1 MNGLRTTAL
10 LGNRSLTRRYR
21 RTQTGI
27 CGLPARLGMAINDGE
42 GLDVPTGPNRK
53 GRCDERKAVPACFRP
68 GLALLWSFDTVRLIA
83 TEEGFAPVE
92 YIDEYL
98 KLTQHIDTAP
108 SRYLAIYYRD
118 AQAVRQLTDLDSR
131 LPEMD
136 AFGVDVHLL
145 GIAAPGVQA
154 FDSGLG
160 TELAALAN
168 ETLVKAIA
176 RHPTRFAG
184 LTAIAPQDPA
194 AAAREVKRGMRELG
208 LNGVII
214 NSHTHGEYLDDAKF
228 WPIFEAAVD
237 CDAPI
242 YIHPT
247 FPSDAMI
254 APYQDYAMMGAL
266 WGFGADASV
275 HVVRMIMGGV
285 FDAFPKLKIVLGH
298 LGEGLAFW
306 LDRLDNRYQNI
317 VRRGGLEK
325 LGMKRLQHLPSE
337 YFRTNFY
344 MTTSGM
350 NTNPPLKFCL
360 DMFGADRIMFAIDY
374 PYEQTADAVGFINTA
389 ALDLVTMR
397 KITHENAQ
405 ALFRIP
411 PA

>member
-1 MNGLRTTAL
+1 M
-10 LGNRSLTRRYR
+10 
-21 RTQTGI
+21 
-27 CGLPARLGMAINDGE
+27 
-42 GLDVPTGPNRK
+42 
-53 GRCDERKAVPACFRP
+53 
-68 GLALLWSFDTVRLIA
+68 RLIA
-83 TEEGFAPVE
+83 TEEGYAPIE

-98 KLTQHIDTAP
+98 NLTRHIDTAP
-108 SRYLAIYYRD
+108 SRYLAIYYR
-118 AQAVRQLTDLDSR
+118 QTEPVRQLTDLDSR

-154 FDSGLG
+154 FDATLG

-194 AAAREVKRGMRELG
+194 AAAREVTRGMRELG
-208 LNGVII
+208 LNGII
-214 NSHTHGEYLDDAKF
+214 LNSHTHGEYLDDEKF
-228 WPIFEAAVD
+228 WPILEAAVA
-237 CDAPI
+237 CDAPL

-254 APYQDYAMMGAL
+254 APYQDYGMMGAL

-285 FDAFPKLKIVLGH
+285 FDAFPTLKVVLGH

-306 LDRLDNRYQNI
+306 LDRLDNRYENI
-317 VRRGGLEK
+317 VRRGGLGP
-325 LGMKRLQHLPSE
+325 LGMKRLERRPSE

-360 DMFGADRIMFAIDY
+360 DMFGPDRIMFAIDY
-374 PYEQTADAVGFINTA
+374 PYERTDEAVPFIREAPLDEA
-389 ALDLVTMR
+389 ARR
-397 KITHENAQ
+397 KITHENAE

-411 PA
+411 PV